1 MPPRESTRMRRI
13 NTALRAVLS
22 EAIARELSDP
32 RLGMVTIT
40 GVAASTDLRTAKVF
54 YTVLE
59 TARREASQE
68 ALESARG
75 VLQARVGAEL
85 HTRNTPQLTFVYDEH
100 QARAVSL
107 TKLIDD
113 AVDSLEQR

>member
-1 MPPRESTRMRRI
+1 MRRV

-22 EAIARELSDP
+22 EVVARELSDP

-40 GVAASTDLRTAKVF
+40 GVQASTDLRSAKVF

-59 TARREASQE
+59 PARRDASQE

-75 VLQARVGAEL
+75 VLQGRVGAEL
-85 HTRNTPQLTFVYDEH
+85 RTRNTPHLDFVYDER
-100 QARAVSL
+100 QARAVAL
-107 TKLIDD
+107 TQLIDD
-113 AVDSLEQR
+113 AVHSLERR

>member
-13 NTALRAVLS
+13 DTALRAVLS
-22 EAIARELSDP
+22 EVIARDLSDP

-40 GVAASTDLRTAKVF
+40 GVRASTDLRSAKVF

-59 TARREASQE
+59 PSRRRTSQE

-75 VLQARVGAEL
+75 LLQARVGAEL
-85 HTRNTPQLTFVYDEH
+85 RTRNTPHLDFVHDER
-100 QARAVSL
+100 QERAVAL
-107 TKLIDD
+107 TRLIDE
-113 AVDSLEQR
+113 AVDSLEGP